1 MLGTDIGAEVA
12 GRSAPRGAALEA
24 ALNPPR
30 GQRAVITRYIR
41 THRAMQV
48 GLLIVL
54 GYALLALI
62 APLIAPY
69 NPETA
74 TSATL
79 QPPSLRHIFGTDV
92 SGFDILSRVIAA
104 PRVDIT
110 IAVTA
115 TLVALL
121 IGAPLGVLAGFSRG
135 LLGEVVSRIF
145 DLIQAFPFFV
155 LAITLLAVLG
165 PSVLNLII
173 VVAVVNAPIYLRLI
187 KSQTLYLRERT
198 FIQAARVVGN
208 TEFSLM
214 FRHLFPNALPPVLAQ
229 VSINVAWAVIL
240 TAGVS
245 FVGAGVR
252 PPTPEWGLMIS
263 TGASNMF
270 SGQWWVA
277 LFPGIALAIST
288 AGYALIAD
296 GLRDLSDPTRR

>member
-1 MLGTDIGAEVA
+1 MVSTDIGGQVA
-12 GRSAPRGAALEA
+12 GPLTSRDAALA
-24 ALNPPR
+24 AAFNPPR
-30 GQRAVITRYIR
+30 GQLAVITRYIR

-54 GYALLALI
+54 GYALLAVI

-92 SGFDILSRVIAA
+92 SGFDILSRVISA

-121 IGAPLGVLAGFSRG
+121 IGTPLGVLAGFSRG
-135 LLGEVVSRIF
+135 VVGEVVSRIF

-165 PSVLNLII
+165 PSVVNLII

-277 LFPGIALAIST
+277 LFPGIALAVST

>member
-1 MLGTDIGAEVA
+1 
-12 GRSAPRGAALEA
+12 
-24 ALNPPR
+24 
-30 GQRAVITRYIR
+30 
-41 THRAMQV
+41 MQI
-48 GLLIVL
+48 GLLIVI
-54 GYALLALI
+54 GYAILAVL
-62 APLIAPY
+62 APLIVPY
-69 NPETA
+69 RPDTA
-74 TSATL
+74 TSDTL

-92 SGFDILSRVIAA
+92 SGFDIYSRVLFA

-115 TLVALL
+115 TLLALA
-121 IGAPLGVLAGFSRG
+121 IGTPLGVLAGFSRG
-135 LLGEVVSRIF
+135 LASEVVSRVF

-155 LAITLLAVLG
+155 LAMTLLAVLG
-165 PSVLNLII
+165 PSVVNLIV
-173 VVAVVNAPIYLRLI
+173 VVAVVNAPIYLRLV

-198 FIQAARVVGN
+198 FIQAARVAGN

-252 PPTPEWGLMIS
+252 APTAEWGLMIS
-263 TGASNMF
+263 AGASNMF

-277 LFPGIALAIST
+277 LFPGAALAVST
-288 AGYALIAD
+288 LGYALIAD
-296 GLRDLSDPTRR
+296 GLRDLADPTRR

>member
-30 GQRAVITRYIR
+30 GQLTVITRYIR

-54 GYALLALI
+54 GYALLAVI
-62 APLIAPY
+62 APLVAPY

-135 LLGEVVSRIF
+135 VLGEVVSRIF

-165 PSVLNLII
+165 PSVVNLII